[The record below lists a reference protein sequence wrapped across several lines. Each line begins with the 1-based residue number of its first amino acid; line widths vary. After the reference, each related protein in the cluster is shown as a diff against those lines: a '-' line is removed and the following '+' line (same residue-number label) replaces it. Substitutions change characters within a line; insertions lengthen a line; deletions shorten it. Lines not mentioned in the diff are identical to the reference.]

1 MNKKIIFLLP
11 LLMVNLF
18 TINESKNN
26 FTEGAIDLQNNT
38 KLNSKILLQN
48 NKEIDYSNIFIQ
60 NGTSSDGKNC
70 LRFAIAL
77 KGNIEKLSFLRGH
90 VDCKN
95 DVNEIEVKTIYRSIE
110 ANNYKYYYSQEN
122 GLTTDENYA
131 GEYYWACYTIR
142 YLDDTFNNI
151 NIPLTVKINDYTLT
165 RKASLSEAIY
175 GNHEHIYSK
184 YKYDEI
190 SHYKYCEL
198 CNTIDETSMHE
209 HDYMLNAKFNNDY
222 EINDAYNSDNLMLE
236 EECECGKSLG
246 NVDYKYVTYPNNV
259 LLGDSVEVKTKYGN
273 RNIVLPINETKKM
286 SKNDTELKY
295 GGGNAG
301 IVGQETDFRFKESYK
316 IVDGKFALV
325 GNEGDYSYGNVFI
338 NIDMN
343 IKNNPYIQFPITLN
357 NDANIKFIISC
368 SNNSTYKN
376 NVKGSYEQELKRC
389 MSLLIDGEEI
399 DYNDIMLKAIP
410 QTALDEINLNN
421 ENTAKKYI
429 YFTFEEYELTTTLLN
444 KGTHTIRFN
453 FKNGYENDIYKSLDA
468 DQPCVG
474 CINYFRFET
483 VNEVNTKVELEN
495 NLMVS
500 YTDGVKKDG
509 GKVTPKSKLNITRL
523 EDGTYKYVNKKG
535 EYIYDTY
542 QEAYQVAYNAA
553 SAAGKT
559 TVKNASNGDF
569 LAYIDGKNSSFTVNL
584 KNINKTKYDLYL
596 KGASNWAFNMKN
608 WMPYQVGDMILSD
621 FMKLEINGVEKNLDN
636 NLILPGCGDGSKGDN
651 SYWANWVLLNLGEI
665 NLDPSLEINTIKFS
679 FIIDNSLDEKGNYK
693 YLYNN
698 NYAFGQYDY
707 ILLK

>member
-26 FTEGAIDLQNNT
+26 FTESAIDLQNNT

-90 VDCKN
+90 VDGKN

-151 NIPLTVKINDYTLT
+151 NIPLTVKINDQTLT

-209 HDYMLNAKFNNDY
+209 HDYVLNAKFNNDY
-222 EINDAYNSDNLMLE
+222 EINDAYNLDDLKLE

-246 NVDYKYVTYPNNV
+246 NVSYEYVTYPSNV
-259 LLGDSVEVKTKYGN
+259 LLGDSIEVKTKYGN
-273 RNIVLPINETKKM
+273 RNIVLPVNETKKM
-286 SKNDTELKY
+286 SKNDTEIKY

-316 IVDGKFALV
+316 IVDGKFSLV
-325 GNEGDYSYGNVFI
+325 GNKGDYSYGNVFI
-338 NIDMN
+338 NIDMFV
-343 IKNNPYIQFPITLN
+343 INNPFIQFPITLN
-357 NDANIKFIISC
+357 NDASIKFIISC

-376 NVKGSYEQELKRC
+376 NIIGSYEQELKRN
-389 MSLLIDGEEI
+389 MSLLIDNKEI
-399 DYNDIMLKAIP
+399 DYNDITLKAIP
-410 QTALDEINLNN
+410 KTALNEINLNDKDI
-421 ENTAKKYI
+421 AKKYI

-453 FKNGYENDIYKSLDA
+453 FKNGYENDIYKSLDSN
-468 DQPCVG
+468 QPCVG

-483 VNEVNTKVELEN
+483 INEVNTKIELED

-500 YTDGVKKDG
+500 YKEGTTKNGI
-509 GKVTPKSKLNITRL
+509 KVAPKSKLNIIKL
-523 EDGTYKYVNKKG
+523 EDGTYKFNDK
-535 EYIYDTY
+535 IYNSY
-542 QEAYQVAYNAA
+542 QEVYQVAYSAA
-553 SAAGKT
+553 SNAGKI
-559 TVKNASNGDF
+559 TVKNASNDDF
-569 LAYIDGKNSSFTVNL
+569 LAFIDGNNSSFSINL
-584 KNINKTKYDLYL
+584 KNINRTNYNLYL
-596 KGASNWAFNMKN
+596 KGASNWAFNIKN
-608 WMPYQVGDMILSD
+608 WMPYQVGEMILSN
-621 FMKLEINGVEKNLDN
+621 FMKLEINGIDKPLND
-636 NLILPGCGDGSKGDN
+636 NLILPGCGDGSKGDH
-651 SYWANWVLLNLGEI
+651 SYWVNWITLDLGEI
-665 NLDPSLEINTIKFS
+665 ILNPLLETNIITFS
-679 FIIDNSLDEKGNYK
+679 FSIDKFLDEDGNYK

-707 ILLK
+707 ILLQ